1 MTDAPDPGADVV
13 IETALRLLPVPD
25 HGPAFWAELD
35 ARFAAEPAPH
45 VVEPALATGPP
56 ADHPHR
62 FGDRLVE
69 LVPDTALAL
78 LPPALRRRSN
88 VVLSAVAVAAA
99 IMVVVAGGLLV
110 RDRVGGGAGTDEAA
124 SRAGRTEDDAAG
136 TTVDATPTSTRTGGD
151 PDAEVPREA
160 VLEWLAHLGAG
171 DTGAAWASMG
181 PASQAH
187 FGSESAFAAE
197 GSALAEGYGA
207 WSAAEP
213 DDVVVTA
220 LASSADGSLLI
231 VTLVGTVE
239 QEGSRSRRAEAIP
252 VRVVDGVAHLEPF
265 AFAGELEVVVPGT
278 PPAEGSLPMVST
290 DDELVV
296 VVPRG
301 VEAPTIRIDD
311 GQTLVCGEAEG
322 TDLTELEG
330 SPGQRCSYRPHDG
343 LKAGTRVL
351 TVGFLSAD
359 GTGVSAEAVL
369 FTAA

>member
-1 MTDAPDPGADVV
+1 MTGNPDPGTDVV
-13 IETALRLLPVPD
+13 VETALRLLPVPD
-25 HGPAFWAELD
+25 HGAAFWAELD
-35 ARFAAEPAPH
+35 ELLASEPAPH

-56 ADHPHR
+56 ADHPHTI
-62 FGDRLVE
+62 GDRLVE

-88 VVLSAVAVAAA
+88 VVLSGVAVAAA
-99 IMVVVAGGLLV
+99 VMVVVAGGLLV
-110 RDRVGGGAGTDEAA
+110 RDRVGGTARTDEVATRTSQPAA
-124 SRAGRTEDDAAG
+124 DGAE
-136 TTVDATPTSTRTGGD
+136 TTVEATPTSVRTVGD
-151 PDAEVPREA
+151 ADAEAPKAA
-160 VLEWLAHLGAG
+160 VLEWVAHLGAG
-171 DTGAAWASMG
+171 DLGAAWSAMG
-181 PASQAH
+181 PASRAH

-213 DDVVVTA
+213 DVLVTA
-220 LASSADGSLLI
+220 LTSSGDGTLLI
-231 VTLVGTVE
+231 VTLFGTVE
-239 QEGSRSRRAEAIP
+239 QEGARARRAEAFP

-265 AFAGELEVVVPGT
+265 AFAGELEVVVPGE

-301 VEAPTIRIDD
+301 VEAPMIRLDD
-311 GQTLVCGEAEG
+311 GHTLVCGESEG
-322 TDLTELEG
+322 TSLTELEG
-330 SPGQRCSYRPHDG
+330 SPGQRCSYRPEDG
-343 LKAGTRVL
+343 LAAGTRVL
-351 TVGFLSAD
+351 TVGFSSAD

>member
-1 MTDAPDPGADVV
+1 LTETPAPGPDVV
-13 IETALRLLPVPD
+13 VETALRLLPVPD
-25 HGPAFWAELD
+25 HGPAFWADLD
-35 ARFAAEPAPH
+35 ARLAVEPAPH
-45 VVEPALATGPP
+45 VVEPALAPGPP
-56 ADHPHR
+56 ADHPHT

-78 LPPALRRRSN
+78 LPPALRQRSN
-88 VVLSAVAVAAA
+88 VVLSVVAVAAA
-99 IMVVVAGGLLV
+99 VMVVVAGGLLV
-110 RDRVGGGAGTDEAA
+110 RDRVGNGQSTGDLASSASQPGADEAEA
-124 SRAGRTEDDAAG
+124 
-136 TTVDATPTSTRTGGD
+136 TVEATPTSSRTTGD
-151 PDAEVPREA
+151 PDAELPKAA
-160 VLEWLAHLGAG
+160 VLQWVAQLGAG
-171 DTGAAWASMG
+171 DMGAAWASMG
-181 PASQAH
+181 PASRAH

-197 GSALAEGYGA
+197 AGSLAEGYGA
-207 WSAAEP
+207 WSGAEP
-213 DDVVVTA
+213 DHVLVTA
-220 LASSADGSLLI
+220 LTSSGDGSLLI

-252 VRVVDGVAHLEPF
+252 VRVVGGVAHLEPF

-278 PPAEGSLPMVST
+278 PQAAGSLPTVRT

-301 VEAPTIRIDD
+301 VEAPTIRLDD

-322 TDLTELEG
+322 TDLTELDG

-359 GTGVSAEAVL
+359 GSGVSAEAVL

>member
-1 MTDAPDPGADVV
+1 MTDAQDPGADVV
-13 IETALRLLPVPD
+13 VETALRLLPVPD
-25 HGPAFWAELD
+25 HGPEFWADLD
-35 ARFAAEPAPH
+35 ALLASEPAPH

-56 ADHPHR
+56 ADHPHT

-99 IMVVVAGGLLV
+99 VMVVVAGGLLV
-110 RDRVGGGAGTDEAA
+110 RDRVGSGAGTEEVA
-124 SRAGRTEDDAAG
+124 SRAGQPEDGGAE
-136 TTVDATPTSTRTGGD
+136 TTVEATPTSTRTVGD
-151 PDAEVPREA
+151 ADAAVPTAA
-160 VLEWLAHLGAG
+160 VLEWVAHLGAG

-207 WSAAEP
+207 WSTAEP
-213 DDVVVTA
+213 DVLVTA
-220 LASSADGSLLI
+220 LTSSGDGSLLI
-231 VTLVGTVE
+231 VTLIGTVE
-239 QEGSRSRRAEAIP
+239 QEGSRTRRAEAFP

-265 AFAGELEVVVPGT
+265 AFAGELEVVAPGQA
-278 PPAEGSLPMVST
+278 PAEGSLPMVST

-301 VEAPTIRIDD
+301 VDAPTIRLDD
-311 GQTLVCGEAEG
+311 GKTLVCGEAEG

-330 SPGQRCSYRPHDG
+330 SPGQRCSYRPEDG
-343 LKAGTRVL
+343 LTAGTRVL
-351 TVGFLSAD
+351 TVGFVSTD
-359 GTGVSAEAVL
+359 GTGVAAEAVL

>member
-1 MTDAPDPGADVV
+1 MTDSPDPGADVV
-13 IETALRLLPVPD
+13 VETALRLLPVPD
-25 HGPAFWAELD
+25 HGLAFWADLD
-35 ARFAAEPAPH
+35 ARLAVEPAPH

-56 ADHPHR
+56 ADHPHT
-62 FGDRLVE
+62 FGERLVE
-69 LVPDTALAL
+69 LVPDPALAL

-88 VVLSAVAVAAA
+88 IVLSAVAVAAA
-99 IMVVVAGGLLV
+99 AMVVVAGGLLV
-110 RDRVGGGAGTDEAA
+110 RDRVGSGPGADDVA
-124 SRAGRTEDDAAG
+124 SRAGRTEDGEAE
-136 TTVDATPTSTRTGGD
+136 TTVDATPTSTRTAGD
-151 PDAEVPREA
+151 PDAEVPKAA
-160 VLEWLAHLGAG
+160 VLEWVAQLGAG
-171 DTGAAWASMG
+171 DMDAAWASMG

-197 GSALAEGYGA
+197 GSDLAEGYGA

-213 DDVVVTA
+213 DHVLVTE
-220 LASSADGSLLI
+220 LTSGGDGSLLI

-252 VRVVDGVAHLEPF
+252 VRVVGGVAHPEPF

-278 PPAEGSLPMVST
+278 SPVEGTLPMVRT

-301 VEAPTIRIDD
+301 VEAPTIRLDD
-311 GQTLVCGEAEG
+311 GRTLVCGDAEG

-330 SPGQRCSYRPHDG
+330 SPGQRCSYRPQDG